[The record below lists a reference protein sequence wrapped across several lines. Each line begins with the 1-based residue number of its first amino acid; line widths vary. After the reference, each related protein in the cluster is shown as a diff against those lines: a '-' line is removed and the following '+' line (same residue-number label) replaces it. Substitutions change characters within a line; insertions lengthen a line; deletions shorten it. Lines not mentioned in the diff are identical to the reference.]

1 MQAVNLP
8 KAIITT
14 WYNQS
19 TISVEM
25 NLKQQSYQKTLIK
38 SMQKLSWKLANQ
50 MLQQTCMQ

>member
-38 SMQKLSWKLANQ
+38 SMQKLS
-50 MLQQTCMQ
+50 